1 VGSGSQNNEFQN
13 DASLEQSIAAAEEL
27 TSLLVFRGGGD
38 SLKAVPLSLV
48 TRLEEIDASTIEWAS
63 GRPVVQYRGRLMPI
77 VSCDEELEVKRQG
90 MQSLLVFSDGEI
102 SMGLAVAE
110 IIDIVEDKLDVELLA
125 ERSDLVGSAVVRG
138 RTTEIVNIAH
148 YLPLVLET
156 WSRSDQKS
164 KQGKSLLLV
173 DGSNFFRDMLVP
185 VLKASGY
192 RVQTA
197 ATAQDAARLLSSG
210 IQPDCIVA
218 DLELPGHSSFAFIA
232 TLRADTQYRAMPVI
246 GLTLRPDPQL
256 IALAKRFRITEVV
269 SKVDRR
275 GLLSALAELGGSL
288 EEAA

>member
-1 VGSGSQNNEFQN
+1 
-13 DASLEQSIAAAEEL
+13 
-27 TSLLVFRGGGD
+27 
-38 SLKAVPLSLV
+38 
-48 TRLEEIDASTIEWAS
+48 
-63 GRPVVQYRGRLMPI
+63 
-77 VSCDEELEVKRQG
+77 
-90 MQSLLVFSDGEI
+90 
-102 SMGLAVAE
+102 
-110 IIDIVEDKLDVELLA
+110 VEDKLDVELLA

-148 YLPLVLET
+148 YLHLVLET
-156 WSRSDQKS
+156 WSRTDQRTKKS
-164 KQGKSLLLV
+164 NSLLLV

-197 ATAQDAARLLSSG
+197 ATAQDAARYLSTG
-210 IQPDCIVA
+210 TQPDFIVT
-218 DLELPGHSSFAFIA
+218 DLELPGNSGFAFIA
-232 TLRADTQYRAMPVI
+232 TLRADPQYRATPII

-256 IALAKRFRITEVV
+256 IALARRFKISEVV